1 MNKHKLKKEGTKWV
15 ENKLIT
21 EDQLHAILAT
31 YKQRNHSYLLI
42 LFAAL
47 LVSLG
52 VLIFVLSDWAQVP
65 NLIRISVMLLSMIV
79 LYGFG
84 DYFYKK
90 STAATETYPYFL
102 GVSFLLLG
110 YVFFGATLLLIIHMY
125 NVVLLSVWPYTIW
138 GLIGLLLYVMYP
150 HVLIYITGL
159 VITMFGQIYSGM
171 ALHHFDIFIF
181 AVFLIGYTFIA
192 YKHHQKLTSYVLA
205 IGFVIQ
211 SLIATWMFTDSYY
224 WFMLYI
230 FILYV
235 ASYLMPKHKQ
245 ALETSF
251 FYISIYT
258 IFIFKM
264 FETFILQDDYFF
276 QNVIFEPV
284 FFILLGISWVTTASY
299 IFYQQDYA
307 RLIDISLFIPFF
319 FLPFGYMYVIVSM
332 FLFSLFYVVKGYQT
346 QINKTMI
353 TGIVT
358 FLLSTLTVY
367 VQFAWETLN
376 KSLFFIIGGLLL
388 FGLSYLLEK
397 LRRKREQGDGQ

>member
-1 MNKHKLKKEGTKWV
+1 
-15 ENKLIT
+15 
-21 EDQLHAILAT
+21 
-31 YKQRNHSYLLI
+31 
-42 LFAAL
+42 
-47 LVSLG
+47 
-52 VLIFVLSDWAQVP
+52 
-65 NLIRISVMLLSMIV
+65 
-79 LYGFG
+79 
-84 DYFYKK
+84 
-90 STAATETYPYFL
+90 
-102 GVSFLLLG
+102 
-110 YVFFGATLLLIIHMY
+110 
-125 NVVLLSVWPYTIW
+125 
-138 GLIGLLLYVMYP
+138 
-150 HVLIYITGL
+150 
-159 VITMFGQIYSGM
+159 MF
-171 ALHHFDIFIF
+171 
-181 AVFLIGYTFIA
+181 
-192 YKHHQKLTSYVLA
+192 
-205 IGFVIQ
+205 
-211 SLIATWMFTDSYY
+211 
-224 WFMLYI
+224 YI

-245 ALETSF
+245 ALEPSF

-264 FETFILQDDYFF
+264 FETFVLQDDYFF

-284 FFILLGISWVTTASY
+284 FFILLGISWVATASY

-346 QINKTMI
+346 QINETMI